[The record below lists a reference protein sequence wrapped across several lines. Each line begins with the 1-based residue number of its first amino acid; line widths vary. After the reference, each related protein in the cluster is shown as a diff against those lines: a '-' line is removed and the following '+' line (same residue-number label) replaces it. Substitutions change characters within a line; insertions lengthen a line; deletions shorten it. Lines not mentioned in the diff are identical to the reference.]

1 MTPPLSWPYIPAR
14 WFTHVPR
21 EQHRVVRV
29 LVVHVMEAPEK
40 PKTAE
45 AVARW
50 FQTLPETHQAS
61 AHVCVDWN
69 TVIQSVWDN
78 DVANAAP
85 GCNHDGIQME
95 LAGYSAQSA
104 DEWQDEYSM
113 ATLQEAARVAAY
125 YVRKYALPIRRLS
138 VAELLAGARGIV
150 GHDTVTLAY
159 HKSDHMDP
167 GPHFPWAEWLG
178 MVAHATESAA

>member
-21 EQHRVVRV
+21 EQRRVVRV

-50 FQTLPETHQAS
+50 FQTLPASHKAS

-69 TVIQSVWDN
+69 SVIQSVWDN
-78 DVANAAP
+78 DVAYAAP
-85 GCNHDGIQME
+85 GANHDGIQME

-113 ATLQEAARVAAY
+113 ATLQEGARTAAY
-125 YVRKYALPIRRLS
+125 YVRKYSLPIVQLTNAQLR
-138 VAELLAGARGIV
+138 AGARGIV
-150 GHDTVTLAY
+150 GHYQVSEVY
-159 HKSDHMDP
+159 QQSDHTDP
-167 GPHFPWAEWLG
+167 GPHFPWAQFIG
-178 MVAHATESAA
+178 MVQNAAGRAA